1 MTQKK
6 PGDMSDLPRM
16 VPDRDDIAQR
26 RKGGGSTPPPP
37 PPGGGSG
44 DKTVPASGPH
54 VWPLYTLFVLLA
66 GGLGYLGY
74 ELHTSQAKLAEAEQS
89 LDHASDR
96 IGELEQQ
103 LSATDESLTMNE
115 SAIQSNFNN
124 ILAEIRR
131 LWDVA
136 DNRNLDWIRENQS
149 AIASLEDNLSRVDEL
164 ESLAANLDELTNQH
178 ASAINT
184 LTDTMDD
191 QSDSLQTLIDQQADL
206 ADTVTTLESREEE
219 VTARLDIVTM
229 RIEGAVELTTEMNQ
243 QLNELDQSLTQLDQ
257 QLTQEAEARA
267 SLSDSV
273 SQIRSQV
280 STLEQ
285 DGTSTEFEELV
296 ERVNLIDNA
305 RGDTIQR
312 LSSLQSQ
319 IRDLQEQIENSN

>member
-16 VPDRDDIAQR
+16 VPDRDDIARR
-26 RKGGGSTPPPP
+26 RKGGGSTPP
-37 PPGGGSG
+37 GGGSG
-44 DKTVPASGPH
+44 DKTAPVSGPH

-66 GGLGYLGY
+66 GGVGYLGY
-74 ELHTSQAKLAEAEQS
+74 ELHTSQTTLAATEQS
-89 LDHASDR
+89 LSGATDR
-96 IGELEQQ
+96 IEELEQQ

-149 AIASLEDNLSRVDEL
+149 AIASLEDSLGRVDEL
-164 ESLAANLDELTNQH
+164 ESLTANLDEQTGQQ

-191 QSDSLQTLIDQQADL
+191 QNDSLQTLIDQQAEL
-206 ADTVTTLESREEE
+206 ADTVTTLASREEE
-219 VTARLDIVTM
+219 VSARLDIVTM
-229 RIEGAVELTTEMNQ
+229 RIEGAVELTTEMSQ
-243 QLNELDQSLTQLDQ
+243 QLNQLDQSLTQLDQ

-273 SQIRSQV
+273 SQIRSRV
-280 STLEQ
+280 ATLEQ
-285 DGTSTEFEELV
+285 NGTSTDFEELV

-319 IRDLQEQIENSN
+319 IRDLQDRIENSN